1 MVAHISYLSTWEA
14 EIGEMI
20 ETQSHL
26 VLDSE
31 IDMPGWHILK

>member
-20 ETQSHL
+20 EIQNL
-26 VLDSE
+26 VLGSE